1 MSRYSCLLMLPKI
14 THQAHLPALYHD
26 FVNTLTQGQA
36 FTGDIDTSYS
46 GRLSVA
52 TDNSIYQQ
60 LPQLVIQPRTKHD
73 IVLLTKIAS
82 EDKYH
87 GIKFSARGGGTGTNG
102 QSLTPGV
109 VVDLS
114 KYMNKVLEINIDE
127 KWVRVEAGVVKDQL
141 NDYLRPHGFFFAPDL
156 STSNRATIGG
166 MINTDA
172 SGQGSLVYGKTSNH
186 VLALESVLANGEVLN
201 TQPMTLTQAQ
211 HLAQQST
218 LDGEA
223 ITYPQSHADIMAQ
236 VLTSCIENRALVL
249 KTFPRLNRFLTGYDL
264 EHVLTAND
272 EGDITG
278 VDLSRLITGSEGSLA
293 FVCEAK
299 LNINPIRVAKTLINI
314 KYDSFDSALRHSPTL
329 VAAKATS
336 VETIDSRV
344 LNLAKQD
351 IVWHSVSELIT
362 DVPDKVMDGINIVEY
377 NGDSIADLAAQVS
390 ELTAKLDGLISSNN
404 PDSSNNSEKSSSSCG
419 VIGYQVTSD
428 LASINKIYAMRKKA
442 VGLLGK
448 TQGSQ
453 KPLAFAE
460 DTAVPPEN
468 LADFIGEFRALL
480 DSYGLNYGMFGHVD
494 AGVLHVRPA
503 LDMCD
508 PEQEKLLR
516 TLSDEVVKLTAK
528 YGGLM
533 WGEHGRGYRSEYG
546 PAFFGEP
553 LFNELRKIKA
563 VFDPLNKMN
572 PGKICTPIES
582 TEQLVSVDDTKRGTF
597 DRQIPVVVKE
607 SFTAVMDCNGN
618 GLCFNYDA
626 DSPMCP
632 SSKITRD
639 RRHSPK
645 GRAGLMREWL
655 RLLEKQGVDI
665 LQLEDSINKSKN
677 IWSVKE
683 ILTNTAAKFRVNFI
697 NKSRQGEDNNNDDF
711 SHEVMEAM
719 QGCLACKACA
729 SQCPVKVDVPDF
741 RSRFLN
747 IYYSR
752 YNRPLKDHLVANVE
766 TLAPLMAKAPKIVNA
781 LLNTSLYE
789 RFSAKTIGY
798 VNTPLLSVP
807 TLQKQVRKAGFSGFD
822 LSKLQGLTSAQRKGY
837 VLIVQDP
844 FTSFYDATTVESMMH
859 LIKKLGL
866 EPILLP
872 FKPNGKAQ
880 HVKGFLARFAKTA
893 KSSSDF
899 LNQLAALNI
908 PMLGMDA
915 SMVLCYRDEYAKT
928 LQQNRGD
935 FSVLLAHEWLLNFI
949 KDDTVFTGAVASRAL
964 AKELSKEQSKES
976 LTTTSFKLFSHC
988 TEKTALVNS
997 ENEWQTIFEHFGLT
1011 LEKVSVGCCGMAG
1024 TYGHEKVNLDNS
1036 KGLFELSW
1044 QPKVAALASE
1054 QILATGFSCRSQVK
1068 RFSDL
1073 KARHPVAA
1081 ILDSLN

>member
-1 MSRYSCLLMLPKI
+1 MLPHI
-14 THQAHLPALYHD
+14 SHQNHLPPLYD
-26 FVNTLTQGQA
+26 NFIRSLKDNS
-36 FTGDIDTSYS
+36 FTGDINASYS
-46 GRLSVA
+46 ARLSVA
-52 TDNSIYQQ
+52 TDNSVYQQ
-60 LPQLVIQPRTKHD
+60 LPQLVIQPRTKAD
-73 IVLLTKIAS
+73 IVLLAKTAS
-82 EDKYH
+82 DTQYLS
-87 GIKFSARGGGTGTNG
+87 IKFSARGGGTGTNG

-114 KYMNKVLEINIDE
+114 KYMNKVLEINVE
-127 KWVRVEAGVVKDQL
+127 QKWVRVQAGVVKDQL
-141 NDYLRPHGFFFAPDL
+141 NDFLRPHGFFFAPDL

-201 TQPMTLTQAQ
+201 TSPMSLQQAQ
-211 HLAQQST
+211 ELAQQSNIEGDSQT
-218 LDGEA
+218 QTNA
-223 ITYPQSHADIMAQ
+223 SSHSTSHATFHARIMAQ
-236 VLTSCIENRALVL
+236 VLDSCLENRELVL
-249 KTFPRLNRFLTGYDL
+249 NTFPRLNRFLTGYDL
-264 EHVLTAND
+264 ENVLTAD
-272 EGDITG
+272 ESGDITG

-314 KYDSFDSALRHSPTL
+314 KYDSFDSALRHSPAL
-329 VAAKATS
+329 VEAKATS

-351 IVWHSVSELIT
+351 IVWHSVSDLIT
-362 DVPDKVMDGINIVEY
+362 DVPGKVMDGINVVEY
-377 NGDSIADLAAQVS
+377 NGDSIEGLADQVS
-390 ELTAKLDGLISSNN
+390 ELTSVLDALINN
-404 PDSSNNSEKSSSSCG
+404 DNSTESRG

-448 TQGSQ
+448 AEGSQ

-480 DSYGLNYGMFGHVD
+480 DGYKLNYGMFGHVD

-516 TLSDEVVKLTAK
+516 TISDEVVKLTAK

-533 WGEHGRGYRSEYG
+533 WGEHGKGYRSEYG
-546 PAFFGEP
+546 PEFFGEH
-553 LFNELRKIKA
+553 LFNELRRIKA
-563 VFDPLNKMN
+563 VFDPHNKMN
-572 PGKICTPIES
+572 PGKICTPLDS
-582 TEQLVSVDDTKRGTF
+582 SEQLVSVDGTKRGSF
-597 DRQIPVVVKE
+597 DRQIPVTVKE
-607 SFTAVMDCNGN
+607 SFTAAMDCNGN

-665 LQLEDSINKSKN
+665 LKLEDGINTSKSLWSI
-677 IWSVKE
+677 KE
-683 ILTNTAAKFRVNFI
+683 IVSNAADKLRINFI
-697 NKSRQGEDNNNDDF
+697 SKPQQDGNGNGDF

-729 SQCPVKVDVPDF
+729 SQCPIKVDVPDF
-741 RSRFLN
+741 RSRFIN

-752 YNRPLKDHLVANVE
+752 YARPLKDHLVANVE
-766 TLAPLMAKAPKIVNA
+766 ILAPLMAKAPKIVNA
-781 LLNTSLYE
+781 VLNTKLYDKLSE
-789 RFSAKTIGY
+789 KTIGY

-807 TLQKQVRKAGFSGFD
+807 TLKKQVKNAGFSGFD
-822 LSKLQGLTSAQRKGY
+822 LSKLQNLTTYQRKGY

-844 FTSFYDATTVESMMH
+844 FTSFYDATTVESMMN

-899 LNQLAALNI
+899 LNQLAALDI

-928 LQQNRGD
+928 LQDKRGD

-949 KDDTVFTGAVASRAL
+949 KQDTAFKAAETQN
-964 AKELSKEQSKES
+964 E
-976 LTTTSFKLFSHC
+976 LTTAKTFKLFSHC

-997 ENEWQTIFEHFGLT
+997 ENEWQSIFEHFGLK

-1024 TYGHEKVNLDNS
+1024 TYGHEKTNLDNS

-1044 QPKVAALASE
+1044 QAKLEKLTSE
-1054 QILATGFSCRSQVK
+1054 QVLATGFSCRSQVK

-1073 KARHPVAA
+1073 KARHPVVA
-1081 ILDSLN
+1081 ILDSLS

>member
-1 MSRYSCLLMLPKI
+1 MLPHISHKN
-14 THQAHLPALYHD
+14 HLPALYTD
-26 FVNTLTQGQA
+26 FISSLKDKN
-36 FTGDIDTSYS
+36 FTGDINASYS
-46 GRLSVA
+46 ARLSVA

-60 LPQLVIQPRTKHD
+60 LPQLVIQPRTKAD
-73 IVLLTKIAS
+73 IALLAKTAS
-82 EDKYH
+82 NEQYLS
-87 GIKFSARGGGTGTNG
+87 IKFSARGGGTGTNG

-114 KYMNKVLEINIDE
+114 KYMNKVLEINVEE

-156 STSNRATIGG
+156 STSNRATVGG

-186 VLALESVLANGEVLN
+186 VLALESVLANGEVFK
-201 TQPMTLTQAQ
+201 TEPMDLAQAQ
-211 HLAQQST
+211 NLAT
-218 LDGEA
+218 LERTHGE
-223 ITYPQSHADIMAQ
+223 TYANIMAQ
-236 VLTSCIENRALVL
+236 VLDSCIENRGLVL
-249 KTFPRLNRFLTGYDL
+249 QTFPRLNRFLTGYDL
-264 EHVLTAND
+264 ENVLKAND
-272 EGDITG
+272 NGDITG

-314 KYDSFDSALRHSPTL
+314 KYDSFDSALRHSPAL
-329 VAAKATS
+329 VEAKATS

-362 DVPDKVMDGINIVEY
+362 DVPGRVMDGINVVEY
-377 NGDSIADLAAQVS
+377 NGDSIAGLADQVAV
-390 ELTAKLDGLISSNN
+390 LTSGLDDLISQSGA
-404 PDSSNNSEKSSSSCG
+404 DSCG

-448 TQGSQ
+448 TEGSQ

-480 DSYGLNYGMFGHVD
+480 DGYQLNYGMFGHVD

-516 TLSDEVVKLTAK
+516 TISDEVVKLTAK

-546 PAFFGEP
+546 PDFFGEQ
-553 LFNELRKIKA
+553 LFNELRKIKS
-563 VFDPLNKMN
+563 VFDPHNKMN
-572 PGKICTPIES
+572 PGKICTPLDS
-582 TEQLVSVDDTKRGTF
+582 DEQLVSVDDIKRGTF
-597 DRQIPVVVKE
+597 DRQIPVTVKE
-607 SFTAVMDCNGN
+607 SFTAALDCNGN

-665 LQLEDSINKSKN
+665 LKLEDNINNSKN

-683 ILTNTAAKFRVNFI
+683 ILTTAVDKLRINFI
-697 NKSRQGEDNNNDDF
+697 SKPQQDEQGNGDF
-711 SHEVMEAM
+711 SHEVMDAM

-729 SQCPVKVDVPDF
+729 SQCPIKVDVPDF
-741 RSRFLN
+741 RSRFIN

-752 YNRPLKDHLVANVE
+752 YARPLKDHLVANVE
-766 TLAPLMAKAPKIVNA
+766 ILAPLMAKAPKIVNA
-781 LLNTSLYE
+781 VLNTKLYDKL
-789 RFSAKTIGY
+789 SAKTIGY

-807 TLQKQVRKAGFSGFD
+807 TLKKQVKKSGFSGFD
-822 LSKLQGLTSAQRKGY
+822 LSKLQGLTKEQRKGY

-844 FTSFYDATTVESMMH
+844 FTSFYDANTVQSMMS
-859 LIKKLGL
+859 LIKNLGL

-899 LNQLAALNI
+899 LNQLAALDM

-928 LQQNRGD
+928 LKEQRGD
-935 FSVLLAHEWLLNFI
+935 FTVLLAHEWLLTFI
-949 KDDTVFTGAVASRAL
+949 KKDTDFKGAL
-964 AKELSKEQSKES
+964 ASKNVSTEMSKEPSKS
-976 LTTTSFKLFSHC
+976 KVFKLFSHC

-997 ENEWQTIFEHFGLT
+997 ENEWQTIFEHFGLA

-1024 TYGHEKVNLDNS
+1024 TYGHEKANLDNS

-1044 QPKVAALASE
+1044 QPKVEALESE

-1081 ILDSLN
+1081 ILEAMQ

>member
-1 MSRYSCLLMLPKI
+1 MLPHI
-14 THQAHLPALYHD
+14 SHQSHLPPLYDAFICALKD
-26 FVNTLTQGQA
+26 QRFS
-36 FTGDIDTSYS
+36 GDINASYS
-46 GRLSVA
+46 ARLAVA

-60 LPQLVIQPRTKHD
+60 LPQLVIQPRSKAD
-73 IVLLTKIAS
+73 ISLLAKTAS
-82 EDKYH
+82 DEQYLT
-87 GIKFSARGGGTGTNG
+87 IKFSARGGGTGTNG

-109 VVDLS
+109 VIDLS
-114 KYMNKVLEINIDE
+114 KYMNNIIEINIDE
-127 KWVRVEAGVVKDQL
+127 KWVRVEGGVVKDQL

-156 STSNRATIGG
+156 STSNRATVGG

-186 VLALESVLANGEVLN
+186 VLALESILANGDLLKTE
-201 TQPMTLTQAQ
+201 PMSLQQAQ
-211 HLAQQST
+211 TLASQADVT
-218 LDGEA
+218 GD
-223 ITYPQSHADIMAQ
+223 SHACIMSQ
-236 VLTSCIENRALVL
+236 VLTSCIDNRDAVL

-264 EHVLTAND
+264 ENVLTEGD
-272 EGDITG
+272 DGDITG

-299 LNINPIRVAKTLINI
+299 LNINPIRAAKTLINI
-314 KYDSFDSALRHSPTL
+314 KYDSFDSALRHSPLL
-329 VAAKATS
+329 VEAKATS
-336 VETIDSRV
+336 VETVDSRV

-351 IVWHSVSELIT
+351 IVWHSVSDLIT
-362 DVPDKVMDGINIVEY
+362 DVPGKVMDGINVVEY
-377 NGDSIADLAAQVS
+377 NGDSVEGLAEQVN
-390 ELTAKLDGLISSNN
+390 ELTAELDKLISC
-404 PDSSNNSEKSSSSCG
+404 DSVDESQDKVINRG

-428 LASINKIYAMRKKA
+428 LTSINKIYAMRKKA

-468 LADFIGEFRALL
+468 LADFIVEFRALL
-480 DSYGLNYGMFGHVD
+480 DSYDLNYGMFGHVD

-516 TLSDEVVKLTAK
+516 TISNEVVTLTAK

-533 WGEHGRGYRSEYG
+533 WGEHGKGYRSEYG
-546 PAFFGEP
+546 PAFFGEK
-553 LFNELRKIKA
+553 LFTELRKIKTA
-563 VFDPLNKMN
+563 FDPYNKMN
-572 PGKICTPIES
+572 PGKICTPFES
-582 TEQLVSVDDTKRGTF
+582 NEQLVSVDDTKRGAY
-597 DRQIPVVVKE
+597 DRQIPIKVKS
-607 SFTAVMDCNGN
+607 SFTAAMECNGN

-665 LQLEDSINKSKN
+665 LSLEAKINSKN
-677 IWSVKE
+677 SLWSVKD
-683 ILTNTAAKFRVNFI
+683 ILTNFAEKTRINFI
-697 NKSRQGEDNNNDDF
+697 SKAQQDNNGNGDF

-729 SQCPVKVDVPDF
+729 SQCPIKVDVPDF
-741 RSRFLN
+741 RARFIN
-747 IYYSR
+747 VYYSR
-752 YNRPLKDHLVANVE
+752 YARPLKDHLVANVE
-766 TLAPLMAKAPKIVNA
+766 ILAPLMAKAPRLVNSV
-781 LLNTSLYE
+781 LNNRLYE
-789 RFSAKTIGY
+789 KISASTIGY

-807 TLQKQVRKAGFSGFD
+807 TLKKQVKDAGFCGFD
-822 LSKLQGLTSAQRKGY
+822 LTKLKGLTETQRQNY

-844 FTSFYDATTVESMMH
+844 FTSFYDANTVQSMMA
-859 LIKKLGL
+859 LIKNLGL

-899 LNQLAALNI
+899 LNQLAELDI
-908 PMLGMDA
+908 PLVGMDA

-928 LQQNRGD
+928 LKDQRGK
-935 FSVLLAHEWLLNFI
+935 FSVLLAHEWLLSFI
-949 KDDTVFTGAVASRAL
+949 ENDTRHKQTFN
-964 AKELSKEQSKES
+964 
-976 LTTTSFKLFSHC
+976 TTNKPFKLFSHC

-997 ENEWQTIFEHFGLT
+997 ENEWQKIFEHFGLP

-1024 TYGHEKVNLDNS
+1024 TYGHEKANLENS

-1044 QPKVAALASE
+1044 QPKVDPLANE

-1068 RFSDL
+1068 RFSAL

-1081 ILDSLN
+1081 ILQTLQ